1 MNYLIFTFLHR
12 RELAPCRWFE
22 GGLVAG
28 QVTGNNIFS
37 LGLYCYL
44 MTKGDKKWLKLQ
56 HYLVAMSVY
65 VALV

>member
-1 MNYLIFTFLHR
+1 MVG
-12 RELAPCRWFE
+12 P
-22 GGLVAG
+22 
-28 QVTGNNIFS
+28 VTGNNIFS
-37 LGLYCYL
+37 LGLYFYL